1 MLHRILRGGNSSSL
15 SNLNP
20 ENKRR
25 DLVLLSAL
33 IEYPG
38 IGLILFETGCAEDLD
53 VVCLPYYLFY
63 ILKWLCFH
71 ENKIKSPNTGYI
83 EMGRPPNRRL
93 PPSQIHRK
101 QQTPCGHKIQG
112 PRY

>member
-1 MLHRILRGGNSSSL
+1 MNPGLSIPRQIKLTQELRRHRILRGGNTSSL

-38 IGLILFETGCAEDLD
+38 VGLILFETGCAEDLD
-53 VVCLPYYLFY
+53 VV
-63 ILKWLCFH
+63 
-71 ENKIKSPNTGYI
+71 SPNYHSV
-83 EMGRPPNRRL
+83 
-93 PPSQIHRK
+93 SQSL
-101 QQTPCGHKIQG
+101 
-112 PRY
+112 